1 MPPSSANILYEKKG
15 PVAWIT
21 INRPQALNSLNR
33 QALLEL
39 EEAVKRAG
47 EDPGVRVLII
57 TGAGERAFCAGL
69 DLKEAVDKTPL
80 EARELSRLG
89 QRVFR
94 LIEELPKPV
103 IAAVNGYAMGGGMEL
118 VLSCDLA
125 IASDNAVFSQ
135 AEVNVGVTPGWGA
148 TQRLWRLVGARRA
161 KMLVLTGERVS
172 AAEAERMGIVNKV
185 VPPERLREEA
195 EALALRLAEKSPV
208 VLRVAKEQLNKAME
222 NALGPGLDY
231 EAEVWSLLFST
242 HDAREGVRAFIE
254 KRRPAY
260 KGE

>member
-1 MPPSSANILYEKKG
+1 MPPSSNILYEKRG

-21 INRPQALNSLNR
+21 INRPHALNALNR

-39 EEAVKRAG
+39 EGAVRQAG
-47 EDPGVRVLII
+47 EDPEVRAVIV

-69 DLKEAVDKTPL
+69 DLREAADKAPL
-80 EARELSRLG
+80 EARELSKLG
-89 QRVFR
+89 HRVFK

-125 IASDNAVFSQ
+125 VASESAVFSQ

-148 TQRLWRLVGARRA
+148 TQRLWRFVGVRRA
-161 KMLVLTGERVS
+161 KMLVLTGERIS
-172 AAEAERMGIVNKV
+172 AAEAERLGIVNKV

-195 EALALRLAEKSPV
+195 EALALKLAEKSPI
-208 VLRVAKEQLNKAME
+208 VLRIAKEQLNRAVD
-222 NALGPGLDY
+222 NVLGPGLDY

-242 HDAREGVRAFIE
+242 HDSREGVKAFLE
-254 KRRPAY
+254 KRRPEY
-260 KGE
+260 RGE